1 MFESPPDAVA
11 THSRRQAQRSGGNF
25 QGMICV
31 LTIRGLPPVT
41 YTGEHDFIY
50 LLQTTQRKRGAVNQL
65 AEVQQFV
72 SEVFLVAQVSHR
84 EMKDEAC
91 SMFKY

>member
-1 MFESPPDAVA
+1 MDDLCPWASP
-11 THSRRQAQRSGGNF
+11 
-25 QGMICV
+25 
-31 LTIRGLPPVT
+31 LTLRGLPPVT
-41 YTGEHDFIY
+41 YAGEHDFIY
-50 LLQTTQRKRGAVNQL
+50 LLQTAQRKWGAVSQR
-65 AEVQQFV
+65 AEVQQFL